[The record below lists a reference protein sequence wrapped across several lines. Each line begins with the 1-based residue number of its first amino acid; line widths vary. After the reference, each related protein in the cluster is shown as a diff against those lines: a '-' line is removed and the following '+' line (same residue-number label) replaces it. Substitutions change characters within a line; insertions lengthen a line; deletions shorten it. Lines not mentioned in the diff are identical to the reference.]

1 MQFNCEIEIQFPIV
15 RKSDIIEEELKRI
28 DGKMRPKLMYLIK
41 YALEIMLGS
50 KGVYEFSLD
59 DSFAFI
65 RVR

>member
-15 RKSDIIEEELKRI
+15 RKSDIIEEALKRI
-28 DGKMRPKLMYLIK
+28 DDKMRPKLMYLIK

-50 KGVYEFSLD
+50 KGVYEFSFD